1 MRNDLVVLILATAV
15 TCPLGLAL
23 GHPWLLPALNA
34 LPAHLVLVHRL
45 RKGERGGAVRAM
57 LWWAATLAIVGTLC
71 MAVWPA
77 PVDAVIVNGPAQQA
91 ETLSW
96 LRTGQGVDGSVR
108 LFLPRQLGLVVV
120 FTALSLTSLSAL
132 SLLLG
137 AVLLN
142 AVSFSVASLGRAG
155 VPTWAVVTLG
165 WPPWTIATGAAL
177 CTLAVVLAEPLLFRL
192 FPGAR
197 QRLKVVG
204 RMPYYIAV
212 LSGLTAAWVLQA
224 ALGPLRGHWLRHLL
238 P

>member
-15 TCPLGLAL
+15 SCPIGLAL
-23 GHPWLLPALNA
+23 GHPWVLPALNA

-71 MAVWPA
+71 MALWPT
-77 PVDAVIVNGPAQQA
+77 PVDTVIVNGPAHQS

-96 LRTGQGVDGSVR
+96 LRTGYDMDQGIR
-108 LFLPRQLGLVVV
+108 QFLPRHLGVVAL
-120 FTALSLTSLSAL
+120 FAALSLASVSAL

-142 AVSFSVASLGRAG
+142 SVSFSVASLSRAG
-155 VPTWAVVTLG
+155 VPSWAVATLG

-197 QRLKVVG
+197 QKLKVVG

-212 LSGLTAAWVLQA
+212 LSGLGAAWLLQA
-224 ALGPLRGHWLRHLL
+224 ALAPLWSGWLRHLL

>member
-15 TCPLGLAL
+15 SCPLGLAL
-23 GHPWLLPALNA
+23 GHPWVLPALNA

-57 LWWAATLAIVGTLC
+57 LWWAATLAIVGTLS
-71 MAVWPA
+71 MALWP
-77 PVDAVIVNGPAQQA
+77 PTVDTVVLNGPAHQT
-91 ETLSW
+91 ETLGW
-96 LRTGQGVDGSVR
+96 LRTGHGPDESVR
-108 LFLPRQLGLVVV
+108 GFLPRQLGLAAV
-120 FTALSLTSLSAL
+120 FAALSLSSVSAL

-142 AVSFSVASLGRAG
+142 SVSFSVASLSRAG
-155 VPTWAVVTLG
+155 VPAWAVATLG

-197 QRLKVVG
+197 QKLKVVG

-212 LSGLTAAWVLQA
+212 LSGLASAWVLQA
-224 ALGPLRGHWLRHLL
+224 ALGPLWGHWLRRLL

>member
-15 TCPLGLAL
+15 SCPLGLAL

-57 LWWAATLAIVGTLC
+57 LWWAAALAIAGTLC
-71 MAVWPA
+71 MALWPT
-77 PVDAVIVNGPAQQA
+77 PVDAVIVNGPTHQA
-91 ETLSW
+91 ETLSF
-96 LRTGQGVDGSVR
+96 LRTGNGVDGNVR
-108 LFLPRQLGLVVV
+108 LFLPRQLGLAVV
-120 FTALSLTSLSAL
+120 FAALSLASVSAL
-132 SLLLG
+132 SILLG

-142 AVSFSVASLGRAG
+142 SVSFSVASLARAG
-155 VPTWAVVTLG
+155 VPAWAVATLG
-165 WPPWTIATGAAL
+165 WPPWTIATVAAL
-177 CTLAVVLAEPLLFRL
+177 CALAVVLAEPLLFRL

-197 QRLKVVG
+197 QKLKVVG

-212 LSGLTAAWVLQA
+212 LSGLATAWVLQA
-224 ALGPLRGHWLRHLL
+224 ALGPLWGQWLRRLL